1 MSCRTDPIFFASEI
15 GFGASILCFE
25 TGGRDVQSSRESRKR
40 FRSRAGSRCKHQ
52 RRRQMLSHW
61 ASVGYASRPRRSP
74 TLLVV
79 LFFLSILSGCASWDH
94 SPADQ
99 SISLPRAQLTPDA
112 VVLEI
117 LTLKAPRP
125 ESDDAG
131 ELDAWRNVD
140 EQALPA
146 ETRSNL
152 AQNGLRGGLVRGQLP
167 TELQRLL
174 DSQRIESSPQKDLGN
189 DKQPAGS
196 EQRLQTRAG
205 TRGKIVTTDIRDNM
219 VVLTPGRGGLTGRSL
234 QKAQGLLSAR
244 SFPRGDGSIDLEL
257 IPEVEYGEARQ
268 KWIGQGH
275 EGSFRLD
282 MNRECLSLENLRI
295 RTRLQPGQTLV
306 LGPTH
311 DVKGIGQQFFTDGK
325 SSASEQR
332 LILIRLAQT
341 QIDDLFAPE
350 PAREPLATPVD

>member
-1 MSCRTDPIFFASEI
+1 
-15 GFGASILCFE
+15 
-25 TGGRDVQSSRESRKR
+25 
-40 FRSRAGSRCKHQ
+40 
-52 RRRQMLSHW
+52 MLSHW

-146 ETRSNL
+146 EARSNL

-325 SSASEQR
+325 SNASEQR